1 MEIYIILALVLAL
14 LQIWII
20 PMVLNLEN
28 FDWLISNREEQLDDS
43 PVLLRSR
50 KAYANLLESLPAF
63 LALALNDVTEPLHD
77 APDFLTR
84 PGLDLPFF
92 LPSLKFSVASISPI
106 ICAKVNLVIIFSS
119 KFLLFYI

>member
-63 LALALNDVTEPLHD
+63 LALALLSMIKWID
-77 APDFLTR
+77 LTDMACWWLVFR
-84 PGLDLPFF
+84 AIHG
-92 LPSLKFSVASISPI
+92 ASYMAGITYLRTLAWFGALGALITMAVQI
-106 ICAKVNLVIIFSS
+106 IL
-119 KFLLFYI
+119 YT

>member
-1 MEIYIILALVLAL
+1 MGTYIILALVLAL

-63 LALALNDVTEPLHD
+63 LALALLSMIKGID
-77 APDFLTR
+77 LTDMACWWLVFR
-84 PGLDLPFF
+84 AIHG
-92 LPSLKFSVASISPI
+92 ASYMAGITYLRTLAWFGALGALITMAVQI
-106 ICAKVNLVIIFSS
+106 IL
-119 KFLLFYI
+119 YT

>member
-20 PMVLNLEN
+20 PMVLNLNN
-28 FDWLISNREEQLDDS
+28 FDWLISNREEQLNDS

-63 LALALNDVTEPLHD
+63 LALALL
-77 APDFLTR
+77 
-84 PGLDLPFF
+84 
-92 LPSLKFSVASISPI
+92 
-106 ICAKVNLVIIFSS
+106 
-119 KFLLFYI
+119 

>member
-63 LALALNDVTEPLHD
+63 LALDILSMIKGIDLTDLACWWLVFRAIHGASYMAGITYLRTLAWFGALGALITMAVQ
-77 APDFLTR
+77 
-84 PGLDLPFF
+84 
-92 LPSLKFSVASISPI
+92 I
-106 ICAKVNLVIIFSS
+106 IL
-119 KFLLFYI
+119 YT

>member
-63 LALALNDVTEPLHD
+63 LALALLSMIKEID
-77 APDFLTR
+77 LTDMACWWLVFR
-84 PGLDLPFF
+84 AIHG
-92 LPSLKFSVASISPI
+92 ASYMAGITYLRTLAWFGALGALITMAVQI
-106 ICAKVNLVIIFSS
+106 IL
-119 KFLLFYI
+119 YT

>member
-20 PMVLNLEN
+20 PMVLNLNN

-63 LALALNDVTEPLHD
+63 LALALLSTIKGID
-77 APDFLTR
+77 LTDMACWWLVFR
-84 PGLDLPFF
+84 AIHG
-92 LPSLKFSVASISPI
+92 ASYMAGITYLRTLAWFGALGALITMAVQI
-106 ICAKVNLVIIFSS
+106 IL
-119 KFLLFYI
+119 YT

>member
-20 PMVLNLEN
+20 PMVLTLEN

-63 LALALNDVTEPLHD
+63 LALALLSMIKGID
-77 APDFLTR
+77 LTDMACWWLVFR
-84 PGLDLPFF
+84 AIHG
-92 LPSLKFSVASISPI
+92 ASYMAGITYLRTLAWFGALGALITMAVQI
-106 ICAKVNLVIIFSS
+106 IL
-119 KFLLFYI
+119 YT

>member
-50 KAYANLLESLPAF
+50 KAYANLLESLPAI
-63 LALALNDVTEPLHD
+63 LALALLSMIKGID
-77 APDFLTR
+77 LTDMACWWLVFR
-84 PGLDLPFF
+84 AIHG
-92 LPSLKFSVASISPI
+92 ASYMAGITYLRTLAWFGALGALITMAVQI
-106 ICAKVNLVIIFSS
+106 IL
-119 KFLLFYI
+119 YT

>member
-63 LALALNDVTEPLHD
+63 LALALLSMIKGID
-77 APDFLTR
+77 LTDMACWWLVFR
-84 PGLDLPFF
+84 SIHG
-92 LPSLKFSVASISPI
+92 ASYMAGITYLRTLAWFGALGALITMAVQI
-106 ICAKVNLVIIFSS
+106 IL
-119 KFLLFYI
+119 YT

>member
-20 PMVLNLEN
+20 PMVLNLDN

-50 KAYANLLESLPAF
+50 KSLCKSFRKLTSFFSFSPSV
-63 LALALNDVTEPLHD
+63 NDK
-77 APDFLTR
+77 R
-84 PGLDLPFF
+84 
-92 LPSLKFSVASISPI
+92 
-106 ICAKVNLVIIFSS
+106 N
-119 KFLLFYI
+119 

>member
-63 LALALNDVTEPLHD
+63 LALALLSMMKEID
-77 APDFLTR
+77 LTDMACWWLVFR
-84 PGLDLPFF
+84 AIHG
-92 LPSLKFSVASISPI
+92 ASYMAGITYLRTLAWFGALGALITMAVQI
-106 ICAKVNLVIIFSS
+106 IL
-119 KFLLFYI
+119 YT

>member
-20 PMVLNLEN
+20 PMVLNLQN
-28 FDWLISNREEQLDDS
+28 FDWLISNRDEQLDDS

-63 LALALNDVTEPLHD
+63 LALALLSMMKEID
-77 APDFLTR
+77 LTDMACWWLVFR
-84 PGLDLPFF
+84 AIHG
-92 LPSLKFSVASISPI
+92 ASYMAGITYLRTLAWFGALGALITMAVQI
-106 ICAKVNLVIIFSS
+106 IL
-119 KFLLFYI
+119 YT